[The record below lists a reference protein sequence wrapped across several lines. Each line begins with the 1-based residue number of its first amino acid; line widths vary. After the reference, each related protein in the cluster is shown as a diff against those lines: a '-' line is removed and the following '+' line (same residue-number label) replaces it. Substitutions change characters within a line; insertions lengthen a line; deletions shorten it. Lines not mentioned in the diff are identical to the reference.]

1 MIERLDI
8 SGIHLDVNSD
18 IHSYIVKKIGRLDH
32 FISRNS
38 RASVHAEVFLKESRA
53 KDKKSFSCEVVVHL
67 PKDILT
73 AKESTLNM
81 FASVDIVEAK
91 LRNLLK
97 KYKDKHDSSK
107 LRRRF
112 AARFRRSSRG

>member
-1 MIERLDI
+1 MIERVDI
-8 SGIHLDVNSD
+8 AGIHLDVNSD
-18 IHSYIVKKIGRLDH
+18 IYSYIIKKIGRLDH
-32 FISRNS
+32 FISRHS
-38 RASVHAEVFLKESRA
+38 RDSVHAEVFLKESKA
-53 KDKKSFSCEVVVHL
+53 KDKKSFSCEVVIHL
-67 PKDILT
+67 PKEILT

-112 AARFRRSSRG
+112 VARLRRNS